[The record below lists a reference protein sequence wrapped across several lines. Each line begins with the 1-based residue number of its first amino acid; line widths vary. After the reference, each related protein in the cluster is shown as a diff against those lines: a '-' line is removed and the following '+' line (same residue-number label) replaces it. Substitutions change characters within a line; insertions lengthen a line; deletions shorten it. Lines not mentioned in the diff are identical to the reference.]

1 MSKGGAD
8 FAVDRSIIVS
18 DPDFFDIKFSL
29 LPPEL
34 QVKLWV
40 LALDANTS
48 KVSLAYSLGAFRTSL
63 AYNYGG
69 NLEASLG
76 RYRLGDPLVKV
87 GFNPSNSDLSAGL
100 VFRGFNFGTSAN
112 VTRRTFGFNVGYGR
126 DLLPFPAELDRVFNA
141 ANGGLMSMASDIR
154 SAPDN
159 PLRWYNLHSNDTDA
173 ISRAVSTG
181 QQIANSNK
189 GSQRFGAA
197 LGLTH
202 TAQTGLTIHLGV
214 GVFFWLF
221 SGGAAAAKAFR
232 EAGGRRRAYPTRRA
246 STPAPGAVPARGR
259 TWISISR
266 TWNTAFR
273 SWRAR
278 SFEAFFIADHMAM
291 LNMPLDALK
300 RSHTM
305 TSFEPFTLLSS
316 LAVSVPASSSDRG
329 R

>member
-1 MSKGGAD
+1 MSKRGAD
-8 FAVDRSIIVS
+8 FTVDRSIIVS

-34 QVKLWV
+34 QIKLWV

-69 NLEASLG
+69 NLEASVG

-112 VTRRTFGFNVGYGR
+112 VTRRTFSFNAGYGR
-126 DLLPFPAELDRVFNA
+126 ELLPFPAELDRVFNA
-141 ANGGLMSMASDIR
+141 ANGGLMSMASDIG
-154 SAPDN
+154 SAPNN

-181 QQIANSNK
+181 RQIANSNK

-197 LGLTH
+197 LGLTQ
-202 TAQTGLTIHLGV
+202 TPQTGLTIHLGV
-214 GVFFWLF
+214 GVFF
-221 SGGAAAAKAFR
+221 
-232 EAGGRRRAYPTRRA
+232 
-246 STPAPGAVPARGR
+246 
-259 TWISISR
+259 
-266 TWNTAFR
+266 
-273 SWRAR
+273 
-278 SFEAFFIADHMAM
+278 
-291 LNMPLDALK
+291 
-300 RSHTM
+300 
-305 TSFEPFTLLSS
+305 
-316 LAVSVPASSSDRG
+316 
-329 R
+329 

>member
-34 QVKLWV
+34 QIKLWV

-76 RYRLGDPLVKV
+76 RYRLGDSLIKV

-181 QQIANSNK
+181 RQIANSNK

-202 TAQTGLTIHLGV
+202 AQQTGLTIHLGV
-214 GVFFWLF
+214 GVFF
-221 SGGAAAAKAFR
+221 
-232 EAGGRRRAYPTRRA
+232 
-246 STPAPGAVPARGR
+246 
-259 TWISISR
+259 
-266 TWNTAFR
+266 
-273 SWRAR
+273 
-278 SFEAFFIADHMAM
+278 
-291 LNMPLDALK
+291 
-300 RSHTM
+300 
-305 TSFEPFTLLSS
+305 
-316 LAVSVPASSSDRG
+316 
-329 R
+329 

>member
-1 MSKGGAD
+1 
-8 FAVDRSIIVS
+8 VS

-34 QVKLWV
+34 QIKLWV

-48 KVSLAYSLGAFRTSL
+48 NVSLAYSLGAFRTSL

-181 QQIANSNK
+181 RQIANSNK

-202 TAQTGLTIHLGV
+202 TPQTGLTIHLGV
-214 GVFFWLF
+214 GVFF
-221 SGGAAAAKAFR
+221 
-232 EAGGRRRAYPTRRA
+232 
-246 STPAPGAVPARGR
+246 
-259 TWISISR
+259 
-266 TWNTAFR
+266 
-273 SWRAR
+273 
-278 SFEAFFIADHMAM
+278 
-291 LNMPLDALK
+291 
-300 RSHTM
+300 
-305 TSFEPFTLLSS
+305 
-316 LAVSVPASSSDRG
+316 
-329 R
+329 

>member
-1 MSKGGAD
+1 
-8 FAVDRSIIVS
+8 VS

-34 QVKLWV
+34 QIKLWV

-48 KVSLAYSLGAFRTSL
+48 NVSLAYSLGAFRTSL

-181 QQIANSNK
+181 RQIANSNK

-202 TAQTGLTIHLGV
+202 TPQTGLTIHLGV
-214 GVFFWLF
+214 G
-221 SGGAAAAKAFR
+221 
-232 EAGGRRRAYPTRRA
+232 
-246 STPAPGAVPARGR
+246 
-259 TWISISR
+259 
-266 TWNTAFR
+266 
-273 SWRAR
+273 
-278 SFEAFFIADHMAM
+278 AFF
-291 LNMPLDALK
+291 
-300 RSHTM
+300 
-305 TSFEPFTLLSS
+305 
-316 LAVSVPASSSDRG
+316 
-329 R
+329 